1 MKNVMYVSVTAYY
14 CPSEIRLGKK
24 SNFTEAFS
32 VKKGELERKNQVSPN
47 ALTKPDYPW
56 TPSA

>member
-1 MKNVMYVSVTAYY
+1 MYVSVTAYY
-14 CPSEIRLGKK
+14 CPSEICLGKK

-47 ALTKPDYPW
+47 ALMKPDYPW